1 MSLAF
6 YFFLVCY
13 KQLAAPIG
21 QDLSC
26 YPSTIDVLPSQCL
39 SYSTALFLNLCILGQ
54 YSHLPYKIYIYMY
67 IYLTH
72 RHSSKGDRARRQL
85 AYC

>member
-54 YSHLPYKIYIYMY
+54 YSHLPYKIYIYTPGFGY
-67 IYLTH
+67 KVHGFVLLKLTIYP
-72 RHSSKGDRARRQL
+72 K
-85 AYC
+85 